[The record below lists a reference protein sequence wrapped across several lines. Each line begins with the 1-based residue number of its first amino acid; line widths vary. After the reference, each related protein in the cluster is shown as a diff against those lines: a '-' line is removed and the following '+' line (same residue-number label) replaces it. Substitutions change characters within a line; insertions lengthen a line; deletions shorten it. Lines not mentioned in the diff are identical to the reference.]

1 MESPRGNILTV
12 DWDHTG
18 RIEALRMTMRGYEL
32 LCDGESRILTA
43 ERETVRRPRDTD
55 RVLSDGRRRH
65 FKSPRLTWYDPRYV

>member
-43 ERETVRRPRDTD
+43 EAGDSQEAPRT
-55 RVLSDGRRRH
+55 LTMFFLMGEDGILRARG
-65 FKSPRLTWYDPRYV
+65 